1 MDVLTVIASSPLSI
15 CLVVLGTVSWLYL
28 IVCVRA
34 LRGGIEALAAELR
47 STRDDLTAKTSL
59 EQRGEIL
66 RRTGWI
72 VSYLEEIDRKLSN
85 ELPDLKVASI
95 TAENLVV
102 KPSIRSSSLSAAT
115 PRREEQPHARDQ
127 GTMRV
132 QR

>member
-1 MDVLTVIASSPLSI
+1 MGSLLTSPFGILLLLLGAASW
-15 CLVVLGTVSWLYL
+15 VYL

-34 LRGGIEALAAELR
+34 LRAGIEALAAELH
-47 STRDDLTAKTSL
+47 TKRDALSEKTTL

-85 ELPDLKVASI
+85 TEPNLKVASI

-102 KPSIRSSSLSAAT
+102 KPSVGTPLP
-115 PRREEQPHARDQ
+115 PRREEPRRAGDE
-127 GTMRV
+127 GTMRIE
-132 QR
+132 R